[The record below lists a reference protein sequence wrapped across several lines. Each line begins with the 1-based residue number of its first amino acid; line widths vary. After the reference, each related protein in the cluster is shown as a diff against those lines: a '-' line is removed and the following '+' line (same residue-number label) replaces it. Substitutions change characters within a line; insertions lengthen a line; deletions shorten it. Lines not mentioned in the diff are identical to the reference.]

1 MTKPAGGLESPDS
14 LESPNSP
21 DTNGNKTVSP
31 SISTNKTVSPPTPTS
46 APTIDVLL
54 CDDHTIVLAGLER
67 LVSTFSGIRVV
78 ATVEGGAGAAEAVL
92 KHHPHIVLM
101 DLQMPIVDGIE
112 ATRQI
117 MAVAPST
124 CVVILT
130 SFSDRHRI
138 QGALGAG
145 AIGYQLKDAT
155 PSELESAIRAAARGE
170 APLAPKVAMALV
182 RAEATPEV
190 QLSPRELETLGLV
203 AKGMPNK
210 LIGRKLGI
218 TEATVKA
225 HLTSIFRRIGV
236 ENRTQAAGWFERS
249 QGEP

>member
-1 MTKPAGGLESPDS
+1 MTRRGGSFDLPVGSDS
-14 LESPNSP
+14 DSDSERSSLDE
-21 DTNGNKTVSP
+21 TV
-31 SISTNKTVSPPTPTS
+31 
-46 APTIDVLL
+46 PTIDVLL
-54 CDDHTIVLAGLER
+54 CDDHTLVLAGLER
-67 LVSTFSGIRVV
+67 LVSTFPGIRVV
-78 ATVEGGAGAAEAVL
+78 ATVEGGAGAGAVAAVL
-92 KHHPHIVLM
+92 AHRPHIVLM

-117 MAVAPST
+117 MAAAPST

-145 AIGYQLKDAT
+145 AIGYQLKDAS
-155 PSELESAIRAAARGE
+155 PSELEAAIRAAARGE

-182 RAEATPEV
+182 RAEASPEV
-190 QLSPRELETLGLV
+190 QLGPRELETLGLV
-203 AKGMPNK
+203 AKGLPNK
-210 LIGRKLGI
+210 QIGRKLNI

-236 ENRTQAAGWFERS
+236 ENRTQAARWFERT